1 MKQIRWM
8 LNGALFTM
16 VFCLVITLT
25 ILVMSEMQLVK
36 ADFVVRLDAP
46 VAAEQAEYLPLL
58 SAQPQRDITVQ
69 RFAPVEVE

>member
-1 MKQIRWM
+1 MKQLKWM

-16 VFCLVITLT
+16 VFCLIITLT
-25 ILVMSEMQLVK
+25 IMVMSEMQLVK

-46 VAAEQAEYLPLL
+46 AVTQQAEYLPLL
-58 SAQPQRDITVQ
+58 DAQPQRDITVQ

>member
-1 MKQIRWM
+1 MKQLKWM

-16 VFCLVITLT
+16 VFCLIVTLT
-25 ILVMSEMQLVK
+25 IMVMSEMQSVK

-46 VAAEQAEYLPLL
+46 ATAQQAEYLPLR
-58 SAQPQRDITVQ
+58 SAEPQRDITVQ

>member
-1 MKQIRWM
+1 MKQLKWM

-16 VFCLVITLT
+16 VFCLIVTLT
-25 ILVMSEMQLVK
+25 IMVMSEIQSVK
-36 ADFVVRLDAP
+36 ADFVVRLDTP
-46 VAAEQAEYLPLL
+46 AAQQAEYLPLQ